1 MRNQTSTKLKAII
14 MLSVFTINIQAQ
26 GGLQLRKCIS
36 QLESAK
42 TMDEL
47 LSSEQNFLNLVDEGK
62 KLHHAYYYV
71 SLNNLYLASID
82 TLRAEDY
89 CLRADKYLHKLDSIS
104 PNNSEVYVLLAMCA
118 SAKIN
123 VDKAK
128 RALKFGAAANK
139 LCDRAI
145 TINQNNPR
153 AYLAKARTT
162 MIIPPKLG
170 GGPKFAVKH
179 YQKALEK
186 YKTFEPL
193 DDLEPNWG
201 EKEAKKE
208 LEECKGKL
216 KVK

>member
-1 MRNQTSTKLKAII
+1 MKRHTYPKLKALIL
-14 MLSVFTINIQAQ
+14 LSVFSINIYAQ

-47 LSSEQNFLNLVDEGK
+47 LSSEQNFLNLVNEGK

-71 SLNNLYLASID
+71 SLNNLYLASVD
-82 TLRAEDY
+82 TMRTEDY

-118 SAKIN
+118 TAKIS

-128 RALKFGAAANK
+128 RALKFGTAANK
-139 LCDRAI
+139 LSDRAI
-145 TINQNNPR
+145 AINQNNPR
-153 AYLAKARTT
+153 AYLSKARIV
-162 MIIPPKLG
+162 MITPSKLG
-170 GGPKFAVKH
+170 GGPKFAIKH
-179 YQKALEK
+179 YQKAVEK

-201 EKEAKKE
+201 ETEAKKE
-208 LEECKGKL
+208 LEECQNKL
-216 KVK
+216 KRK